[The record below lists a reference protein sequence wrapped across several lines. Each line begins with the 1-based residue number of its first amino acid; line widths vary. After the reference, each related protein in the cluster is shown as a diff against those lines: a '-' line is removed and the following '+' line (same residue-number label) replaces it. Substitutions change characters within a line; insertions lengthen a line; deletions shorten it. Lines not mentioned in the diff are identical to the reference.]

1 MLTRDEALSLIL
13 QKTEDTMKNFG
24 FSAVTPAGAQKGDLP
39 VFEDGEHTY
48 MDFTGEKGKLRIEIF
63 GTQALLFAG
72 DAKEGDAADEDLTKI
87 STSYFDL
94 ENFDERDIRSLC
106 NEFNES
112 IETRFSSKKAAKN
125 KNTKMPTPVSR
136 AAAKSGSQSYDA
148 NTLAN
153 RLAGMYPQ
161 LKEPYHANFEKYG
174 EFLGEEFFTEYGTSC
189 VIDTIRR
196 AQKQECTKLFRIL
209 NDIYENG
216 SNDTQSLIAVTILG
230 EMKNDPALC
239 ETAKEYMCDD
249 MREPV
254 LLVNKYLA
262 SSAGKKAI
270 KKLKNPPPFKPK
282 KQKKPGMFAQMM
294 AGSGG
299 QGMPPM

>member
-1 MLTRDEALSLIL
+1 MLTRDDALSMIL
-13 QKTEDTMKNFG
+13 HQTADTMKANG
-24 FSAVTPAGAQKGDLP
+24 FSAVTPEGAHKDDLP

-48 MDFTGEKGKLRIEIF
+48 MDFTGDKGRLRIEIF
-63 GTQALLFAG
+63 GAQALLFAG
-72 DAKEGDAADEDLTKI
+72 DAKEGDASDEDLTKI

-106 NEFNES
+106 NEFNDS
-112 IETRFSSKKAAKN
+112 ISTRFSPKKAAKA

-136 AAAKSGSQSYDA
+136 SAAKNGTQSYDA

-161 LKEPYHANFEKYG
+161 LKEPYRANFEKYG
-174 EFLGEEFFTEYGTSC
+174 DFLAEEFFMEYGNAC

-216 SNDTQSLIAVTILG
+216 SNETQSLIAVTILG
-230 EMKNDPALC
+230 EMQNDQALC

-249 MREPV
+249 MCEPV

-262 SSAGKKAI
+262 SSAGKKAM

-282 KQKKPGMFAQMM
+282 KEKKPGMFAQMM
-294 AGSGG
+294 AGAGG